1 MREIRRRTLAD
12 ILRIKQVRKYIK
24 EAKRVDGRNFLD
36 YREIEIKTGVVKKAY
51 GSAYVKLGD
60 TMAIAGIH
68 FELGAPFPDT
78 PDEGI
83 LITEGEVLPTASFYV
98 EPGPPTEEEIELS
111 RVIDRGIRE
120 SNMIDLSKLVIIPG
134 ERVLKL
140 FIDFNILNDDGNLI
154 DAAALAAVAALL
166 TTKYPN
172 PELLTDVEKSIN
184 LKEIETIPLPINDI
198 PITVTTA
205 VLNGKYLV
213 DPSLPEEIAADAILS
228 ITHTKNDEICAM
240 QLLDGEL
247 DYNQLFDIL
256 EIALEKSK
264 ELRSMLLKIIKGG
277 DEQ

>member
-1 MREIRRRTLAD
+1 MREVRRRTLAD
-12 ILRIKQVRKYIK
+12 ILRIKQVHKYIK
-24 EAKRVDGRNFLD
+24 ENKRIDGRDFLKF
-36 YREIEIKTGVVKKAY
+36 RRIEIKTNVVKKAY
-51 GSAYVKLGD
+51 GSAYVKIGD
-60 TMAIAGIH
+60 TIAIAGIH
-68 FELGAPFPDT
+68 FDIGTPFSDSPN
-78 PDEGI
+78 EGI

-111 RVIDRGIRE
+111 RVVDRGIRE
-120 SNMIDLSKLVIIPG
+120 SEMIDLSKLVIIPG
-134 ERVLKL
+134 EKVLKL

-172 PELLTDVEKSIN
+172 PEAIIKVEGSID
-184 LKEIETIPLPINDI
+184 LKEVERIPLPIKDI
-198 PITVTTA
+198 PVTVTTA

-213 DPSLPEEIAADAILS
+213 DPSLPEEVAADAILTV
-228 ITHTKNDEICAM
+228 THTKNDEICAM

-264 ELRSMLLKIIKGG
+264 EIRGLLLKEIK
-277 DEQ
+277 Q